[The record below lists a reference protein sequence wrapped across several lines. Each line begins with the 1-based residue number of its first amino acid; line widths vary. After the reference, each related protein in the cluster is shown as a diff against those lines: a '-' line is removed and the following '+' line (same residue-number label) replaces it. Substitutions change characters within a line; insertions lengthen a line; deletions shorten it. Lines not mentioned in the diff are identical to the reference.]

1 MNGKEKLER
10 EELEDIIKFS
20 EGLAFMDS
28 NYYSPFLSNELL
40 QNLNTIKG
48 IPSYDVIQKALVD
61 FNSTPE
67 NLQMYNEFAAQFNM
81 IFKRTLYSYVNS
93 LALDLS
99 YVCTNAYT
107 KADYESAEY
116 AKDKA
121 RVEDFLLNF
130 DYKKE
135 FHNVLMN
142 VMRRE
147 TYFTWFRK
155 SKPGNGNK
163 KMRYALQ
170 MMPQDRCMI
179 TGYWEKGLLY
189 SMDMTYFMQPGVDI
203 GEFDPAVRK
212 MYERVM
218 ESPGIDYKPSAP
230 LNKRTGTYALWAD
243 ASPMAG
249 AYAFKMDPST
259 FSPVPFLAS
268 FVKNIIRDE
277 EVERLQ
283 YNKDLISAYAILVGT
298 IRLYDGAKSGEQ
310 KDQFAINLKLLGQ
323 LMAKAKSG
331 FGSLVKLGA
340 MPTEDNKLFQF
351 EDKNGDM
358 YKDQV
363 ATTAASGTGISR
375 VIYSTDRVSAA
386 ELEAQQN
393 EVYQTMRPMYS
404 QFNNFMDFFVNQ
416 MTKKYKFKFTFDG
429 ATYRYDRTQRFEQ
442 INKLADRGIVLPPSA
457 WASALGQ
464 NPALFEAALRE
475 SKNTGWLDKYSQLMV
490 NINTTSQEAEGGRP
504 REEGAVD
511 AATEASR
518 ELYTD

>member
-1 MNGKEKLER
+1 MKGKEKLER

-48 IPSYDVIQKALVD
+48 VPSYDVIQKALVD

-93 LALDLS
+93 LSLDLS

-121 RVEDFLLNF
+121 RVDDFLLNF
-130 DYKKE
+130 
-135 FHNVLMN
+135 
-142 VMRRE
+142 
-147 TYFTWFRK
+147 
-155 SKPGNGNK
+155 
-163 KMRYALQ
+163 
-170 MMPQDRCMI
+170 
-179 TGYWEKGLLY
+179 
-189 SMDMTYFMQPGVDI
+189 
-203 GEFDPAVRK
+203 
-212 MYERVM
+212 
-218 ESPGIDYKPSAP
+218 DYKPSAP

-243 ASPMAG
+243 ASPVLG

-323 LMAKAKSG
+323 LMAKAKAG

-358 YKDQV
+358 YKDRV

-490 NINTTSQEAEGGRP
+490 NINTTSQESEGGRP
-504 REEGAVD
+504 REEGSVD

>member
-1 MNGKEKLER
+1 
-10 EELEDIIKFS
+10 
-20 EGLAFMDS
+20 
-28 NYYSPFLSNELL
+28 
-40 QNLNTIKG
+40 
-48 IPSYDVIQKALVD
+48 
-61 FNSTPE
+61 
-67 NLQMYNEFAAQFNM
+67 
-81 IFKRTLYSYVNS
+81 
-93 LALDLS
+93 
-99 YVCTNAYT
+99 
-107 KADYESAEY
+107 
-116 AKDKA
+116 
-121 RVEDFLLNF
+121 
-130 DYKKE
+130 
-135 FHNVLMN
+135 
-142 VMRRE
+142 
-147 TYFTWFRK
+147 
-155 SKPGNGNK
+155 
-163 KMRYALQ
+163 
-170 MMPQDRCMI
+170 
-179 TGYWEKGLLY
+179 
-189 SMDMTYFMQPGVDI
+189 
-203 GEFDPAVRK
+203 
-212 MYERVM
+212 
-218 ESPGIDYKPSAP
+218 
-230 LNKRTGTYALWAD
+230 
-243 ASPMAG
+243 
-249 AYAFKMDPST
+249 MDPST

-323 LMAKAKSG
+323 LMAKAKAG

-358 YKDQV
+358 YKDRV

-490 NINTTSQEAEGGRP
+490 NINTTSQESEGGRP
-504 REEGAVD
+504 REEGSVD